1 MKEVDFQMKKYLAL
15 LLVLVMVLSLAACAS
30 KPAET
35 TDEPEQTTTE
45 PAPAEETK
53 DEEPAPAEETKE
65 EEPTEEPADN
75 TEYAVAM
82 ITDYG
87 DITDQSFNQTTYE
100 ACKAFCEDNG
110 VEFSYFKP
118 AGDNTADRVAMIE
131 KAVDEGYNVIV
142 MPGYAFGGAI
152 VEAAPEF
159 PDVKFIA
166 LDVAKGDLLEA
177 GVAKA
182 GESYDY
188 NPDNWDLEKYV
199 DMSNVYC
206 AIYQEELCGYMAGYA
221 AVKLGYKSLG
231 FLGGMAV
238 PAVIRY
244 GYGFVQG
251 VDAAAADLG
260 LSDVTLN
267 YIYGGQF
274 SGDVDIT
281 AVMDTWYA
289 NGTEVVFACGGGIY
303 TSAVDAAKKAGG
315 KVIGVDVDQAGV
327 IAGYAGV
334 DGLTVTSAMKGLYP
348 ATYDTLNDV
357 INNGNWANY
366 VGKITTLGLVSADDP
381 EANYVQIP
389 MGEGTQWS
397 DSFTQDDYKAMV
409 ADMYNGVI
417 TVSNDISKAASD
429 FATVITVDDQ
439 GAIKG

>member
-1 MKEVDFQMKKYLAL
+1 MKKYLAL

-53 DEEPAPAEETKE
+53 DEEPAPAEETEE

-221 AVKLGYKSLG
+221 AVKLGYKNLG

-238 PAVIRY
+238 PAVVRY

-303 TSAVDAAKKAGG
+303 TSAVDAAKKANG

-327 IAGYAGV
+327 IANYAGV

-357 INNGNWANY
+357 IINGNWANY
-366 VGKITTLGLVSADDP
+366 VGKIATLGLVSADDP

-397 DSFTQDDYKAMV
+397 DSFTEDDYKAMV

-417 TVSNDISKAASD
+417 TVSNDISKTASD